1 MNTKDNKLSIADF
14 SVEKLAE
21 LSGKKEEQLKLVE
34 ENPFIDIVDTKT
46 SDEANKRR
54 TALRTGRTSLEKEQ
68 KDVIAKIKQV
78 ISEPVKAEYEKLISI
93 TSPYEKKQQDEIDR
107 YKSEKEAEKAAE
119 AKKERER
126 IDNIKNQI
134 SAFVHK
140 VKVEVSNLKYED
152 SLNYDLPVLDI
163 DFQEFKSLYISEVEA
178 LKFVLNSKKELLAR
192 EEKNRLD
199 AIEIK
204 KQQDEAKRVQDIRD
218 SIWNYYQLWT
228 KKFSYANK
236 DTINAINEAFLNQES
251 QSFAEFQEEFEFKR
265 NELTV
270 FLEQK
275 TKQIEQQIEYDKQQA
290 EMLEFKRR
298 KEISELGFDFNTLV
312 YKNVNGESCIQL
324 NLTDILGTEQ
334 GFRNIFNGLKQQIES
349 FNKPK
354 QETTTPIPSE
364 ISSQHTQ
371 EMLSPTNMTTFQSQP
386 QAQVFSTKQT
396 NAIKF
401 ISEFVSFANG
411 RSMTLDLIKEYV
423 LSNVK

>member
-14 SVEKLAE
+14 NVDKLAE

-34 ENPFIDIVDTKT
+34 KNPFIEIIDTKT
-46 SDEANKRR
+46 SNEANKRR
-54 TALRTGRTSLEKEQ
+54 TALRTGRTTLEKEE
-68 KDVIAKIKQV
+68 KEVIAKIKEV
-78 ISEPVKAEYEKLISI
+78 ITEPVKTAYKGLIDI
-93 TSPYEKKQQDEIDR
+93 TTPHEQKQQSEIDR
-107 YKSEKEAEKAAE
+107 YKKKQDEEEA
-119 AKKERER
+119 AKIRLERER
-126 IDNIKNQI
+126 VDGIKNQI

-152 SLNYDLPVLDI
+152 SFNYELPILDI

-218 SIWNYYQLWT
+218 SIWNYYQLWA

-334 GFRNIFNGLKQQIES
+334 GFRNIFNGLKQQIED

-354 QETTTPIPSE
+354 QEIPAPTPSE
-364 ISSQHTQ
+364 IPSQPRQ
-371 EMLSPTNMTTFQSQP
+371 EMQSPTNMTTFQPQP
-386 QAQVFSTKQT
+386 QQFTTNQT
-396 NAIKF
+396 RSIKF
-401 ISEFVSFANG
+401 ISEFVSYANG
-411 RSMTLDLIKEYV
+411 KPMTIDLIKEYV